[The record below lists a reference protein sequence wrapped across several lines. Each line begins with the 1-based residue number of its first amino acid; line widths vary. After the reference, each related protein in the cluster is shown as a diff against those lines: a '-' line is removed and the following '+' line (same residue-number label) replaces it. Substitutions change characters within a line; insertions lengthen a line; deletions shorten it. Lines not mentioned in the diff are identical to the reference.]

1 MFAGAAETDWSLPQ
15 AELQPGVSWSEV
27 PDWSP
32 GQAPLPQDHQRA
44 PQLRRQVLLHQH
56 AGLLR
61 RDCDPRQSQVW
72 NQSNQ
77 QSQKYCG
84 QYQFFSRQKIC
95 NVVFTTCQRYDYKHC
110 CVPQIFHE
118 KFKLVKVGFLSTT
131 AEFEIEK
138 VICLEKKLYIVVTFS
153 NR

>member
-1 MFAGAAETDWSLPQ
+1 MFAGAAEADWSLPQ

-32 GQAPLPQDHQRA
+32 GQAPLPQDHLRA

-84 QYQFFSRQKIC
+84 KYSFRNRRFVMSSSLHVRDMTTNI
-95 NVVFTTCQRYDYKHC
+95 VVFHKYSMKS
-110 CVPQIFHE
+110 
-118 KFKLVKVGFLSTT
+118 L
-131 AEFEIEK
+131 
-138 VICLEKKLYIVVTFS
+138 
-153 NR
+153 NW